1 MFLSSIVIVNVLIRF
16 KASVESFIITDG
28 EWFKNFAQMLPKMV
42 MYRIWICQK
51 ASVLLKFYNH

>member
-42 MYRIWICQK
+42 MY
-51 ASVLLKFYNH
+51 